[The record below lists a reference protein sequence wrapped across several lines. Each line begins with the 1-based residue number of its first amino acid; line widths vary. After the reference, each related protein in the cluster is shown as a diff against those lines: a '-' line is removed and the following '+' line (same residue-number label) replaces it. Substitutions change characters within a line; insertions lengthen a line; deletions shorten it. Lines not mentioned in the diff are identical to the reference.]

1 MKCVR
6 LWALILLMFLGVGGI
21 AGGVPMIVSSLRHS
35 NGLIPLSL
43 LQYSPFRS
51 YLVPGIILLLSNGLL
66 PLWIYLRVKRRQP
79 LYGLWTALQGCVLF
93 GWLTVE
99 CIMLRLVAW
108 LHLFYFAIAL
118 LLIVCGFVLS
128 RRSTTA
134 TAQG

>member
-21 AGGVPMIVSSLRHS
+21 AGGVPMIVGSLRHS
-35 NGLIPLSL
+35 NGPIPLSL
-43 LQYSPFRS
+43 LRYSPFRS
-51 YLVPGIILLLSNGLL
+51 YLVPGIILLVSNGLL

-79 LYGLWTALQGCVLF
+79 LYGLWTALQACVLF

-99 CIMLRLVAW
+99 CIMLRIVAW

-118 LLIVCGFVLS
+118 LLIGCGFVLS
-128 RRSTTA
+128 RR
-134 TAQG
+134 